1 MHSTGQNSTY
11 PKKVRYP
18 AEAEPERQPLPVTD
32 LLLFALQTAD
42 ADRLTGS

>member
-11 PKKVRYP
+11 LNKVKYP
-18 AEAEPERQPLPVTD
+18 GEAEPQRQPLPVTD
-32 LLLFALQTAD
+32 LLLFAGQTAD